1 VLQDGEKVS
10 FVWNRGSKLVAA
22 EPANLSQQGNTRCP
36 FTHRIA
42 AFFCCSNE
50 SAAIAAGVA
59 RWTEGLVVICTL
71 YRVGGKGPAAGSF
84 FKKTAKVSVVAHL
97 ILLGATLGYHKS
109 RRQVMITSVQ
119 NDRTTSTAAQRLAGK
134 VFSNSF

>member
-22 EPANLSQQGNTRCP
+22 EPANFSQQGTTRCP
-36 FTHRIA
+36 FTLRIA

-50 SAAIAAGVA
+50 SAAIASGVA

-84 FKKTAKVSVVAHL
+84 FKKTAKVNVVAHL
-97 ILLGATLGYHKS
+97 ILLGATLGYQKS

-119 NDRTTSTAAQRLAGK
+119 NDRTTSNAAQRLAGK